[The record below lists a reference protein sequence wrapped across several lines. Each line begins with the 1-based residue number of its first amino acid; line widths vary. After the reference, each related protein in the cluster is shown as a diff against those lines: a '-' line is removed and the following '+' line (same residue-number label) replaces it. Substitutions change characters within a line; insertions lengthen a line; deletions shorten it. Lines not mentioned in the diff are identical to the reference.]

1 MVQTNRESPWI
12 CEVGIPNLIKGY
24 DDWTIMFY
32 YVLFNYAIL
41 VVISCIQLWYK
52 TKFMAHDDLLSFTRN
67 VLKY

>member
-24 DDWTIMFY
+24 GDRIVMFY
-32 YVLFNYAIL
+32 YALFNYAIL
-41 VVISCIQLWYK
+41 VIKSGIQLWYK